1 MQKFTQCFLPRFI
14 QQKYQQNNF
23 QGKFNGSSLFVDI
36 NDFTG
41 KTEKLFKQGDQ
52 GAEEISNL
60 ITNIFD
66 LPIKATYFNQGFIS
80 GFAGDAFLAVF
91 PDDDGSKM
99 NKAVGLI
106 SSVFEQDR
114 QLKNSVKIGF
124 GSGQMEWGIVGTD
137 DMKTYYFFGS
147 GIDQSVNKKY
157 DNLSKFTN
165 PNQRTIIPHTVPME
179 TCSSEIMEVFF
190 SQNLTK
196 YPLRPEL
203 RYIIPVF
210 INFGQSLPYE
220 IINNLIALNI
230 KTAQQYKGFFN
241 KIDVSDKG
249 VVTLTIFG
257 APETR
262 EYSEILAIRFAQQ
275 LRESFP
281 QMRTGLDFGLA
292 YSGLT
297 GNKFRNEWTVIGDV
311 VNFSARM
318 MMTAKPGEI
327 LVSKRFREKSKSLFS
342 LTDLGRKAIKG
353 KVKSEKIFR
362 FEKISSLKNVKYI
375 TPFIGRSSEI
385 KTINDFIIKNFNQQ
399 SPLLVHIWGEAGIG
413 KTRLIN
419 ELTNKPSLS
428 EINWIH
434 LKCDQS
440 LSYPW
445 NPFQFWLREIFSI
458 TEENREHIEN
468 KISAYLK
475 TISPFYQSYWSYLS
489 ALLGYRWK
497 NTIFEQVDE
506 KTRVEN
512 QNFILF
518 QIIRHLA
525 SSKPLVLIV
534 DDFQWIDEL
543 SRAWL
548 EELLQSTQ
556 LKSYKFG
563 IVAVTREQQ
572 LQLKKQPTHKFIK
585 LMLDTLSNKDINNL
599 IEAMLQHKPD
609 SDLENNIVNKVQ
621 GNPFFAEQL
630 ILSIKYRSS
639 QKADQDSRLPS
650 SLSEILTARIDQLN
664 QDTRELIKT
673 SSAVGS
679 SFDSH
684 LALKLSGL
692 SKNQFER
699 ATYDAIDQG
708 VLLLKDNNYLS
719 FAHNLL
725 QEAAYQ
731 LLLPSDR
738 KNLHLTVVE
747 IIETSPEF
755 SLDKNIG
762 LLYLQ
767 TKKSGSMEK
776 WINYAKQYSKLLKDS
791 YANLDAVKV
800 YNEISE
806 YYRKKSNLQK
816 HLEAEL
822 NIAKIY
828 LHLGKI
834 GKAKKIFEHILK
846 KLKKFKDHLLLIK
859 TLNGLGEVF
868 YKTGDYDS
876 AFGNFNSALS
886 VSKKNK
892 YLEGQLDSLNSLA
905 LIYKIK
911 NEFNKSI
918 YFYQQVLELTAMV
931 NNKEKELRTQVNLS
945 ALYNQKG
952 DFEQAEKYLHI
963 CLDNPE
969 LDNYKLLQAGVY
981 NNMGILQINKSNY
994 KLALE
999 YLKKSLQANEEIG
1012 NISNLAAT
1020 KHNMGDIY
1028 IDLGNSELA
1037 EKNLQQSL
1045 EMHRMMGQKFG
1056 EMQSLIS
1063 LGALYEHQLDRALD
1077 YYQQALT
1084 IAENYNYQRENI
1096 QILINIAEAYR
1107 IAGKTDIAREKLN
1120 NIMEK
1125 VEKIE
1130 DDKLME
1136 IIRNLITQ
1144 IEIEEK
1150 N

>member
-1 MQKFTQCFLPRFI
+1 MEKFTQCFLPKFI
-14 QQKYQQNNF
+14 QQKYQQNNL
-23 QGKFNGSSLFVDI
+23 QGKFQGSSLFVDI

-60 ITNIFD
+60 ITDIFD

-91 PDDDGSKM
+91 PDDDGFKM
-99 NKAVGLI
+99 NNALGLI
-106 SSVFEQDR
+106 STVFEQER
-114 QLKNSVKIGF
+114 QFKNSVKIGF
-124 GSGQMEWGIVGTD
+124 GSGEMEWGIVGTD
-137 DMKTYYFFGS
+137 DIKTYYFSGS
-147 GIDQSVNKKY
+147 GIDQSVNTKFE
-157 DNLSKFTN
+157 DLSKFIT
-165 PNQRTIIPHTVPME
+165 PDQRIEIPHTVPME
-179 TCSSEIMEVFF
+179 ICSPEIIKVFF

-220 IINNLIALNI
+220 IINNLVALNI

-275 LRESFP
+275 VRESFP
-281 QMRTGLDFGLA
+281 QIRTGLDFGLA

-297 GNKFRNEWTVIGDV
+297 GNRFRNEWTVIGDV
-311 VNFSARM
+311 VNFSARL

-327 LVSKRFREKSKSLFS
+327 LVSKRFRQKSRSLFS
-342 LTDLGRKAIKG
+342 LTDLGSKSIKG
-353 KVKSEKIFR
+353 KIKSEHIYR
-362 FEKISSLKNVKYI
+362 FDKISSLKNVKYL
-375 TPFIGRSSEI
+375 TPFIGRSREI
-385 KTINDFIIKNFNQQ
+385 KKINDFIINNFNQQ

-419 ELTNKPSLS
+419 ELTNLQSLT

-445 NPFQFWLREIFSI
+445 NPFQFWLREIFGI
-458 TEENREHIEN
+458 IEENREHFEN

-497 NTIFEQVDE
+497 DTIYEQVDE

-518 QIIRHLA
+518 QIIRNLA
-525 SSKPLVLIV
+525 RSKPLVLIM

-548 EELLQSTQ
+548 EEILQSTQ
-556 LKSYKFG
+556 LKTYKFG
-563 IVAVTREQQ
+563 IVIITREQQ
-572 LQLKKQPTHKFIK
+572 LQLKKQSTHKFLK

-599 IEAMLQHKPD
+599 IEAVLQQKPD
-609 SDLENNIVNKVQ
+609 TDLESNIVSKVQ

-630 ILSIKYRSS
+630 ILSIKYRSPKKS
-639 QKADQDSRLPS
+639 DQDSRLPS

-673 SSAVGS
+673 SSALGS
-679 SFDSH
+679 SFNSH

-692 SKNQFER
+692 VKNQFER
-699 ATYDAIDQG
+699 ASYDAIDQG
-708 VLLLKDNNYLS
+708 VLLLKENNYLT

-738 KNLHLTVVE
+738 KKLHLTVVE
-747 IIETSPEF
+747 IIENSPEF
-755 SLDKNIG
+755 SIDKNIG
-762 LLYLQ
+762 LLYIQ

-776 WINYAKQYSKLLKDS
+776 WINYADRYSRLLKES

-800 YNEISE
+800 YTEISE
-806 YYRKKSNLQK
+806 YYRNKSSLQK
-816 HLEAEL
+816 HLDAEL

-834 GKAKKIFEHILK
+834 TKAKEIFEHILK
-846 KLKKFKDHLLLIK
+846 QLKEYQDHNLLIK

-868 YKTGDYDS
+868 YKTGNYES
-876 AFGNFNSALS
+876 AFDHINQAHSI
-886 VSKKNK
+886 SKEYNHE
-892 YLEGQLDSLNSLA
+892 EGQLDSMNSLA
-905 LIYKIK
+905 MIYKIK

-918 YFYQQVLELTAMV
+918 YFYQQVLELTAKI

-952 DFEQAEKYLHI
+952 DFDQAEKYLHI

-969 LDNYKLLQAGVY
+969 LNNYKLLQAGVY

-994 KLALE
+994 SLALE
-999 YLKKSLQANEEIG
+999 YLKKSMQANEEIG
-1012 NISNLAAT
+1012 DISNLAAT
-1020 KHNMGDIY
+1020 KHNIGDIY

-1063 LGALYEHQLDRALD
+1063 LGALYEEQLDKALD
-1077 YYQQALT
+1077 YYQQALK
-1084 IAENYNYQRENI
+1084 IAENYNYQREKI
-1096 QILINIAEAYR
+1096 QIQINIAEAYR
-1107 IAGKTDIAREKLN
+1107 VAGKTDIARGKLN
-1120 NIMEK
+1120 IILEK
-1125 VEKIE
+1125 VKEIK
-1130 DDKLME
+1130 DDNLME

-1144 IEIEEK
+1144 IETEEK

>member
-1 MQKFTQCFLPRFI
+1 MEKFTQCFLPKFI
-14 QQKYQQNNF
+14 QQKYQQNNL
-23 QGKFNGSSLFVDI
+23 QGKFQGSSLFVDI

-60 ITNIFD
+60 ITDIFD

-91 PDDDGSKM
+91 PDDDGFKM
-99 NKAVGLI
+99 KNALGLI
-106 SSVFEQDR
+106 STVFEQER
-114 QLKNSVKIGF
+114 QFKNSVKIGF
-124 GSGQMEWGIVGTD
+124 GSGEMEWGIVGTD
-137 DMKTYYFFGS
+137 DIKTYYFSGS
-147 GIDQSVNKKY
+147 GIDQSVNTKFE
-157 DNLSKFTN
+157 DLSKFIT
-165 PNQRTIIPHTVPME
+165 PDQRIEIPHTVPME
-179 TCSSEIMEVFF
+179 ICSPEIIKVFF

-220 IINNLIALNI
+220 IINNLVALNI

-275 LRESFP
+275 VRESFP
-281 QMRTGLDFGLA
+281 QIRTGLDFGLA

-297 GNKFRNEWTVIGDV
+297 GNRFRNEWTVIGDV
-311 VNFSARM
+311 VNFSARL

-327 LVSKRFREKSKSLFS
+327 LVSKRFRQKSRSLFS
-342 LTDLGRKAIKG
+342 LTDLGSKSIKG
-353 KVKSEKIFR
+353 KIKSEHIYR
-362 FEKISSLKNVKYI
+362 FDKISSLKNVKYL
-375 TPFIGRSSEI
+375 TPFIGRSREI
-385 KTINDFIIKNFNQQ
+385 KKINDFIINNFNQQ
-399 SPLLVHIWGEAGIG
+399 SPLLLHIWGEAGIG

-419 ELTNKPSLS
+419 ELTNLQSLT

-445 NPFQFWLREIFSI
+445 NPFQFWLREIFGI
-458 TEENREHIEN
+458 IEENREHFEN

-475 TISPFYQSYWSYLS
+475 TISPFYQSYWSYIS

-497 NTIFEQVDE
+497 DTIYEQVDE
-506 KTRVEN
+506 KTRVGN

-518 QIIRHLA
+518 QIIRNLA
-525 SSKPLVLIV
+525 RSKPLVLIM

-548 EELLQSTQ
+548 EEILQSTQ
-556 LKSYKFG
+556 LKTYKFG
-563 IVAVTREQQ
+563 IVIITREQQ
-572 LQLKKQPTHKFIK
+572 LQLKKQSTHKFLK

-599 IEAMLQHKPD
+599 IEAVLQQKPD
-609 SDLENNIVNKVQ
+609 TDLESNIVSKVQ

-630 ILSIKYRSS
+630 ILSIKYRSPKKS
-639 QKADQDSRLPS
+639 DQDSRLPS

-673 SSAVGS
+673 SSALGS
-679 SFDSH
+679 SFNSH

-692 SKNQFER
+692 VKNQFER
-699 ATYDAIDQG
+699 ASYDAIDQG
-708 VLLLKDNNYLS
+708 VLLLKENNYLT

-738 KNLHLTVVE
+738 KKLHLTVVE
-747 IIETSPEF
+747 IIENSPEF
-755 SLDKNIG
+755 SIDKNIG
-762 LLYLQ
+762 LLYIQ
-767 TKKSGSMEK
+767 TKKSESMEK
-776 WINYAKQYSKLLKDS
+776 WINYADQYSRLLKES

-800 YNEISE
+800 YTEISE
-806 YYRKKSNLQK
+806 YYRNKSSLQK
-816 HLEAEL
+816 HLDAEL

-834 GKAKKIFEHILK
+834 TKAKEIFEHILK
-846 KLKKFKDHLLLIK
+846 QLKEYHDHNLLIK

-868 YKTGDYDS
+868 YKTGNYES
-876 AFGNFNSALS
+876 AFDHINQAHSI
-886 VSKKNK
+886 SKEYNHE
-892 YLEGQLDSLNSLA
+892 EGQLDSMNSLA
-905 LIYKIK
+905 MIYKIK

-918 YFYQQVLELTAMV
+918 YFYQQVLELTAKI

-952 DFEQAEKYLHI
+952 DFDQAEKYLHI

-969 LDNYKLLQAGVY
+969 LNNYKLLQAGVY

-994 KLALE
+994 SLALE
-999 YLKKSLQANEEIG
+999 YLKKSMQANEEIG
-1012 NISNLAAT
+1012 DISNLAAT
-1020 KHNMGDIY
+1020 KHNIGDIY
-1028 IDLGNSELA
+1028 IDLGNSGLA

-1063 LGALYEHQLDRALD
+1063 LGALYEEQLDKALG
-1077 YYQQALT
+1077 YYQQALK
-1084 IAENYNYQRENI
+1084 IAENYNYQREKI
-1096 QILINIAEAYR
+1096 QIQINIAEAYR
-1107 IAGKTDIAREKLN
+1107 VAGKTDIARGKLN
-1120 NIMEK
+1120 IIMEK
-1125 VEKIE
+1125 VKEIK
-1130 DDKLME
+1130 DDNLME

-1144 IEIEEK
+1144 IETEEK